1 MIDSYHKAIQELLT
15 TIKEKEKEKIN
26 LVAEKVANSI
36 EKGSVANFFGAGHSH
51 ILCEDVF
58 YRAGGLVPVNP
69 IFDTNLMLHNGALK
83 SSRLERITG
92 YAQTFMESADIQ
104 PGEIV
109 FVIST
114 SGRNGVP
121 IDVALL
127 AKEKGAEVVGITS
140 LEYSM
145 SQPSRH
151 PSGKRLFEVC
161 DIYIDNHCP
170 KGDALLSLEGFANP
184 FTPGSTIAGVYIIQ
198 SILST
203 AIKIMVDK
211 GLTPPV
217 FLSGNLEGSDEHNKK
232 LIEKY
237 KHRIIY
243 FR

>member
-1 MIDSYHKAIQELLT
+1 MIDNYHKAIQDLLT
-15 TIKEKEKEKIN
+15 TIKENEKDKMH

-36 EKGSVANFFGAGHSH
+36 EKDGIVHFFGAGHSH

-83 SSRLERITG
+83 SSRLERMTG
-92 YAQTFMESADIQ
+92 YAKTFMDSTDIR

-121 IDVALL
+121 VDVAML
-127 AKEKGAEVVGITS
+127 AKEKGACIVGITS

-145 SQPSRH
+145 SQQSRH

-170 KGDALLSLEGFANP
+170 KGDALLLLEGFAMP
-184 FTPGSTIAGVYIIQ
+184 FAPGSTIAGAYIIQ
-198 SILST
+198 TILSV
-203 AIKIMVDK
+203 AIKIMIDK

-217 FLSGNLEGSDEHNKK
+217 FLSGNLEGGDEHNNK

-237 KHRIIY
+237 KNRIIY

>member
-1 MIDSYHKAIQELLT
+1 MIDRYHEAIQDLLD
-15 TIKEKEKEKIN
+15 TIKEKERDKMH
-26 LVAEKVANSI
+26 LVAEKVASSI
-36 EKGSVANFFGAGHSH
+36 EKDGIVHFFGAGHSH

-58 YRAGGLVPVNP
+58 YRAGGLVSVNP

-83 SSRLERITG
+83 SSKLERMAG
-92 YAQTFMESADIQ
+92 YAQTFMNSADIRT
-104 PGEIV
+104 GEIV

-140 LEYSM
+140 LEYTM

-170 KGDALLSLEGFANP
+170 KGDALLSLDGFPMP
-184 FTPGSTIAGVYIIQ
+184 FAPASTIAGAYIIQ
-198 SILST
+198 TILST
-203 AIKIMVDK
+203 AIKIMLDK
-211 GLTPPV
+211 GFAPPV
-217 FLSGNLEGSDEHNKK
+217 FLSGNLEGGDEHNKR

-237 KHRIIY
+237 KNRIIY

>member
-1 MIDSYHKAIQELLT
+1 MIDNYHKAIQDLLIN
-15 TIKEKEKEKIN
+15 IKEKEKEKIN

-36 EKGSVANFFGAGHSH
+36 EKGGVVHFFGAGHSH

-58 YRAGGLVPVNP
+58 YRAGGLVPINP
-69 IFDTNLMLHNGALK
+69 IFDTNLMLHNGALR
-83 SSRLERITG
+83 SSKLERMTG
-92 YAQTFMESADIQ
+92 YAETFMNSLDIRA
-104 PGEIV
+104 GEIV

-121 IDVALL
+121 IDVAIL

-151 PSGKRLFEVC
+151 QSGKRLFEVC
-161 DIYIDNHCP
+161 DICIDNHCP
-170 KGDALLSLEGFANP
+170 KGDALLSLEEFAVP
-184 FTPGSTIAGVYIIQ
+184 FAPGSTIAGAYIIQ
-198 SILST
+198 AILST

-211 GLTPPV
+211 GFTPPV
-217 FLSGNLEGSDEHNKK
+217 FLSGNLEGSDEHNNK

-237 KHRIIY
+237 KNRIIY